1 MFRFFFFFFPPSA
14 SSQIITGPLYHPHL
28 TFCGSQPQSRFFF
41 FFFFFFISQRR
52 EFESQ
57 PTQTTFTVWQM
68 KLINNLK
75 HALAEAHTIMSLN
88 MFLPAAEMHLNCS
101 PVVHIKGKHN
111 SCCSFTSPYISIIS
125 HTPVYTQ
132 LRYPL
137 CEASDADSTCR
148 NRLRSICKKRTAGC
162 FSQTWSG

>member
-14 SSQIITGPLYHPHL
+14 ASQIITGPLYHPHL

-88 MFLPAAEMHLNCS
+88 MFLHAAEMHLNRS
-101 PVVHIKGKHN
+101 PVLHIKGKHN

-137 CEASDADSTCR
+137 CECQRCR
-148 NRLRSICKKRTAGC
+148 FNM
-162 FSQTWSG
+162 